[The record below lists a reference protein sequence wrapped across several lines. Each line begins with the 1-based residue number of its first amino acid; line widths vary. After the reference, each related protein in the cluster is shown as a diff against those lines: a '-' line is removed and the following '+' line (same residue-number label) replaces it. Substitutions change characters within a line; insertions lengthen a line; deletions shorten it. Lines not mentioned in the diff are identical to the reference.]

1 MQETLLMEKEE
12 LLEEEKE
19 NKKVLFVIA
28 PTNFKDEEY
37 YIPKKI
43 LEENGIKTKTASSR
57 TEATSVAG
65 KRQKIDILLSS
76 AETDYDAI
84 IFIGGIGASTFF
96 KDKTA
101 HNLINNFNKKNKI
114 IAAICI
120 APVTLANA
128 GILNGKKA
136 TVFPSG
142 KNDLIR
148 NGAKYTGDSVT
159 VDGNIITANGPMAA
173 EAFGKKI
180 VEMLK

>member
-1 MQETLLMEKEE
+1 MT
-12 LLEEEKE
+12 
-19 NKKVLFVIA
+19 
-28 PTNFKDEEY
+28 
-37 YIPKKI
+37 
-43 LEENGIKTKTASSR
+43 SSR
-57 TEATSVAG
+57 ALIACISKVTRIFAG
-65 KRQKIDILLSS
+65 ACKC
-76 AETDYDAI
+76 
-84 IFIGGIGASTFF
+84 FASNITY
-96 KDKTA
+96 
-101 HNLINNFNKKNKI
+101 KI

>member
-1 MQETLLMEKEE
+1 MKGIIG
-12 LLEEEKE
+12 
-19 NKKVLFVIA
+19 KKVLI
-28 PTNFKDEEY
+28 
-37 YIPKKI
+37 
-43 LEENGIKTKTASSR
+43 
-57 TEATSVAG
+57 
-65 KRQKIDILLSS
+65 
-76 AETDYDAI
+76 
-84 IFIGGIGASTFF
+84 IGGLGLIGSS
-96 KDKTA
+96 TA
-101 HNLINNFNKKNKI
+101 HRISELGGTVTIVDNKTPQYGANNFNKQNKI